1 MPEAESNAEDE
12 EFVEQAEKQSKS
24 ATQELYSEYR
34 DEYRKK
40 MRQNILDAAVDLF
53 AENSHNG
60 KKYDNVKAEDIADRA
75 EVSRATIY
83 NYFSSRHEFYFE
95 IGIQGLEKV
104 HERYSAQIS
113 SDASGLDQALG
124 ICEAEL
130 REIIKRPFY
139 HEMWRHFT
147 LLNKEETFSEEEI
160 QKKMDEG
167 EEMDRLSEI
176 RASFASEIQKYAD
189 LWKTAIEKGLK
200 DQSIHS
206 ELTASQLMHYL
217 WLIISGVFDQY
228 NLKRGFLEDMDL
240 SKEQVIGLT
249 ISLIRNL
256 LTERRAV

>member
-1 MPEAESNAEDE
+1 MPEAKSNTEEEEIAEQE
-12 EFVEQAEKQSKS
+12 EKQSKS
-24 ATQELYSEYR
+24 TTQELFSEYR

-40 MRQNILDAAVDLF
+40 MRQNILDAAVDLYV
-53 AENSHNG
+53 ENAHNG

-75 EVSRATIY
+75 AVSRATIY

-95 IGIQGLEKV
+95 IGVQGLKKV
-104 HERYSAQIS
+104 RATHNAHVS
-113 SDASGLDQALG
+113 SEASGLDQILA

-130 REIIKRPFY
+130 REIIKHPFY

-147 LLNKEETFSEEEI
+147 LLSKEEEKISEKEI
-160 QKKMDEG
+160 LKKLAEG
-167 EEMDRLSEI
+167 EEVDKLSEI
-176 RASFASEIQKYAD
+176 RARFGSELDKYAD
-189 LWKTAIEKGLK
+189 LWMMALEKGLQ

-228 NLKRGFLEDMDL
+228 NLKKDFLDDIDL
-240 SKEQVIGLT
+240 SEEQVIVLT

-256 LTERRAV
+256 LTGSN